1 MAVTAQQIIYKSFRL
16 LGVLASGEA
25 PTAAEAQDS
34 LYTLNSLIDSY
45 SSNPEYY
52 FYTDDQTEALV
63 SGTGTYTIGTDGT
76 PDINTTRPIRVVGAF
91 VRTNSTSVDSPLGLI
106 TEQFWNNI
114 ADKTEAGLPT
124 KLLYRPETPNGKIL
138 LYPVPTSGLTL
149 HLRLEKTLVPYTSLT
164 NTQQLPPGYQ
174 RMLELSLAVD
184 QAPEYGSR
192 ASPETVAY
200 LKEQLADVIRTNFQK
215 LPSTKVG
222 ALPPSNVYTNVSMPN
237 SIVPHT

>member
-34 LYTLNSLIDSY
+34 LYTLNSLIDSF

-52 FYTDDQTEALV
+52 YYTNDETKALTATV
-63 SGTGTYTIGTDGT
+63 GTYTIGTGA
-76 PDINTTRPIRVVGAF
+76 DINTTRPIRVVGAF
-91 VRTNSTSVDSPLGLI
+91 IRTNATNVDSPVGLI

-114 ADKTEAGLPT
+114 PDKTASGVPT

-149 HLRLEKTLVPYTSLT
+149 HLRLEKTLVAYSSLT
-164 NTQQLPPGYQ
+164 STQDLPPGYQ
-174 RMLELSLAVD
+174 RLLELSLAVD

-192 ASPETVAY
+192 AAPETVAF
-200 LKEQLADVIRTNFQK
+200 LKQSLADIIRTNFQK
-215 LPSTKVG
+215 LPSSKAG
-222 ALPPSNVYTNVSMPN
+222 ALPPSNVYTNVNMPD
-237 SIVPHT
+237 SVVPPA